1 MNKVE
6 YLIELI
12 KRDVEQVKIAEED
25 VQAMRLRLLV
35 DLKRLEE
42 KCEMYEEMYE
52 DDNDMVMS
60 AYMEYERARQPLT
73 QLEETAKAHKLIL
86 IDHYEEFLKEKKE
99 FDTDISKSL
108 NIAKYNVCK
117 MEEVV
122 EMIKGVFN

>member
-25 VQAMRLRLLV
+25 VQAMKLRLLV

-42 KCEMYEEMYE
+42 KCEMYEKMYE
-52 DDNDMVMS
+52 DDNDLVMS
-60 AYMEYERARQPLT
+60 AYIDYERARQPLT
-73 QLEETAKAHKLIL
+73 QLEDVAKAHKLIL

-99 FDTDISKSL
+99 FDADISKSL
-108 NIAKYNVCK
+108 NMAKYNVCK

>member
-25 VQAMRLRLLV
+25 VQAMKLRLLV

-52 DDNDMVMS
+52 DDNDLVMS
-60 AYMEYERARQPLT
+60 AYMEYEHARQPLT
-73 QLEETAKAHKLIL
+73 QLEEAAKAHKLIL

-99 FDTDISKSL
+99 FDADISKSL

>member
-1 MNKVE
+1 MNRIE

-12 KRDVEQVKIAEED
+12 KRDVEQAKIAEED

-52 DDNDMVMS
+52 DDNDLVTS
-60 AYMEYERARQPLT
+60 AYIEYERARQPLT
-73 QLEETAKAHKLIL
+73 ELEEAAKAHKLIL
-86 IDHYEEFLKEKKE
+86 IDHYEEFLKEKS
-99 FDTDISKSL
+99 DLDADIGKSL
-108 NIAKYNVCK
+108 NMAKYNVCK
-117 MEEVV
+117 MDEVV

>member
-25 VQAMRLRLLV
+25 VQAMKLRLLV

-52 DDNDMVMS
+52 DDNDLVMS
-60 AYMEYERARQPLT
+60 AYIDYERARQPLT
-73 QLEETAKAHKLIL
+73 QLEDVAKAHKLIL
-86 IDHYEEFLKEKKE
+86 IDHYEEFLKEKKNLML
-99 FDTDISKSL
+99 TSA
-108 NIAKYNVCK
+108 NP
-117 MEEVV
+117 
-122 EMIKGVFN
+122 

>member
-1 MNKVE
+1 MNRIE

-52 DDNDMVMS
+52 DDNDLVTS
-60 AYMEYERARQPLT
+60 AYIEYERARQPLT
-73 QLEETAKAHKLIL
+73 ELEEAAKAHKLIL
-86 IDHYEEFLKEKKE
+86 IDHYEEFLKEKS
-99 FDTDISKSL
+99 DLDADIGKSL
-108 NIAKYNVCK
+108 NMAKYNVCK
-117 MEEVV
+117 MDEVV

>member
-1 MNKVE
+1 MNRIE

-35 DLKRLEE
+35 ELKRLEE

-52 DDNDMVMS
+52 DDNDLAMS
-60 AYMEYERARQPLT
+60 AYIEYERARQPLT
-73 QLEETAKAHKLIL
+73 QLEDSAKAHKLIL
-86 IDHYEEFLKEKKE
+86 IDHYEEFLKEKSD
-99 FDTDISKSL
+99 FDADIGKSL
-108 NIAKYNVCK
+108 NMAKYNVYK
-117 MEEVV
+117 MDEVV

>member
-1 MNKVE
+1 MNRIE

-52 DDNDMVMS
+52 DDNDLVTS
-60 AYMEYERARQPLT
+60 AYIEYERARQPLT
-73 QLEETAKAHKLIL
+73 ELEEAAKAHKLIL
-86 IDHYEEFLKEKKE
+86 IDHYEEFLKEKS
-99 FDTDISKSL
+99 DLDADIGKSL
-108 NIAKYNVCK
+108 NMAKYNVCK

>member
-1 MNKVE
+1 MNRIE

-52 DDNDMVMS
+52 DDNDLVMS
-60 AYMEYERARQPLT
+60 AYIEYERARQPLT
-73 QLEETAKAHKLIL
+73 ELEEAAKAHKLIL
-86 IDHYEEFLKEKKE
+86 IDHYEEFLKEKS
-99 FDTDISKSL
+99 DLDADIGKSL
-108 NIAKYNVCK
+108 NMAKYNVCK
-117 MEEVV
+117 MDEVV

>member
-25 VQAMRLRLLV
+25 VQAMKLRLLV

-52 DDNDMVMS
+52 DDNDLVTS
-60 AYMEYERARQPLT
+60 AYIEYERARQPLT
-73 QLEETAKAHKLIL
+73 QLEDVAKAHKLIL

-99 FDTDISKSL
+99 FDADISKSL

-117 MEEVV
+117 MDEVV

>member
-25 VQAMRLRLLV
+25 VQAMKLRLLV

-52 DDNDMVMS
+52 DDNDLVMS
-60 AYMEYERARQPLT
+60 AYIDYEHARQPLT
-73 QLEETAKAHKLIL
+73 QLKRLQKHT
-86 IDHYEEFLKEKKE
+86 
-99 FDTDISKSL
+99 
-108 NIAKYNVCK
+108 N
-117 MEEVV
+117 
-122 EMIKGVFN
+122 

>member
-1 MNKVE
+1 MNRIE

-52 DDNDMVMS
+52 DDNDLVTS
-60 AYMEYERARQPLT
+60 AYIEYERARQPLT
-73 QLEETAKAHKLIL
+73 ELEEAAKAHKLIL
-86 IDHYEEFLKEKKE
+86 IDHYEEFLKEKS
-99 FDTDISKSL
+99 DLDADIGKSL
-108 NIAKYNVCK
+108 NMAKYNVCK
-117 MEEVV
+117 MDEVV
-122 EMIKGVFN
+122 EMYKRVFN